1 MKVQL
6 ATRVDEALR
15 RRLRVYVAI
24 TGRKVE
30 DVVGAALEGY
40 LPPAPEMPGCG
51 ANEPGE
57 ELLAGQPGIA

>member
-1 MKVQL
+1 VLVKVQL

-15 RRLRVYVAI
+15 RRLRVYVAL

-40 LPPAPEMPGCG
+40 LPPAPETAPD
-51 ANEPGE
+51 
-57 ELLAGQPGIA
+57 IATPRAEASEVA